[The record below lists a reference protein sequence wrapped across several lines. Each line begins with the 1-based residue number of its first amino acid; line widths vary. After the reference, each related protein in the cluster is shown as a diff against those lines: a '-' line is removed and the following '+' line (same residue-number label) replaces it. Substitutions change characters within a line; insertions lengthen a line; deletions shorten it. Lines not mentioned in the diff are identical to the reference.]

1 MNKDECTKIG
11 FIAKLHGYKGEVTI
25 YIDDEFEDALMIED
39 IKTLLIEINEQLIPY
54 FIEKIGGNSS
64 AIVVLFE
71 DINTEAAAKKL
82 LRKSVY
88 LKTKDIPKGREK
100 KDDISQLI
108 GFMIV
113 DKEHGELG
121 IVDAILEFP
130 SQLLLQLKYKSKEVL
145 IPLTEPLVS
154 SINKKKKII
163 NVDLPEGFLE
173 I

>member
-25 YIDDEFEDALMIED
+25 IIDKEFEDALIIED
-39 IKTLLIEINEQLIPY
+39 IKTLLVEINDQLIPH
-54 FIEKIGGNSS
+54 FIEKMGGDSS
-64 AIVVLFE
+64 CMYVLFE

-82 LRKSVY
+82 CKHSVY
-88 LKTKDIPKGREK
+88 LQNKDIPKSK
-100 KDDISQLI
+100 KPKDDIAALI
-108 GFMIV
+108 GFMIM